1 MGYALEE
8 LFVIILENI
17 ETKEVDKS
25 YVFLNKTEA
34 KKMFKQIDEIVYQ
47 TFTGNTLNQWKLVE
61 LIKIKY
67 EKIIK

>member
-1 MGYALEE
+1 MAYALEE
-8 LFVIILENI
+8 LFVIVLENI

-61 LIKIKY
+61 LKKTLN

>member
-1 MGYALEE
+1 MAYALEE

-17 ETKEVDKS
+17 KTKEIDKS

-34 KKMFKQIDEIVYQ
+34 KKMFKQLDEIVYQ

-61 LIKIKY
+61 LKKIEY